1 MNNLEELKQELKK
14 LENKINE
21 LENKGNNNY
30 KRPRYKDYYCLIDT
44 GGIAYVKDQN
54 DEIDDFRFKIGNYFK
69 IEESIENHKE
79 KLLIEQE
86 LKDIARELNK
96 GKEIDWEDDNQDKY
110 YLSFGYYKDEIDC
123 SFNNS
128 YKVQGVIYCLDKNFK
143 NVAIERIGEERLK
156 KYLKGELD

>member
-14 LENKINE
+14 LENKLNE

-86 LKDIARELNK
+86 LRDIARELNK
-96 GKEIDWEDDNQDKY
+96 GEEIDWDDDSQDKY
-110 YLSFGYYKDEIDC
+110 CVSYNFSNDC
-123 SFNNS
+123 ITYNFNS
-128 YKVQGVIYCLDKNFK
+128 SVKIQGIIYCLNKDFK
-143 NVAIERIGEERLK
+143 DIAVERIGEERLK

>member
-44 GGIAYVKDQN
+44 GGIAYVKNQN

-96 GKEIDWEDDNQDKY
+96 GKEIDWKDDSKDKFCISY
-110 YLSFGYYKDEIDC
+110 DFYESRITYN
-123 SFNNS
+123 FNS
-128 YKVQGVIYCLDKNFK
+128 SVKIQGIIYCLDKNFK
-143 NVAIERIGEERLK
+143 DVAIERIGQERLTR
-156 KYLKGELD
+156 YLKGELD